1 MLTIAL
7 IAIAAVWIGVVVIA
21 IGLCASAARGDR
33 EALGTRELARV
44 PRGRFVR
51 VVAR

>member
-7 IAIAAVWIGVVVIA
+7 IAVAAVWLGVVDIA
-21 IGLCASAARGDR
+21 IGLCASAARAD
-33 EALGTRELARV
+33 RV